1 MRGGLAGGWLSLYVC
16 VCVLVLYVCAGRVSH
31 LSVSRALVGEGRVVS
46 LSWRDKAGRQRAA
59 AGHTEPED
67 D

>member
-1 MRGGLAGGWLSLYVC
+1 MALSLRMC
-16 VCVLVLYVCAGRVSH
+16 MCACACLHVCAGNVSH
-31 LSVSRALVGEGRVVS
+31 LSVSGAPAGEGRVVS

-59 AGHTEPED
+59 ARQTEAED